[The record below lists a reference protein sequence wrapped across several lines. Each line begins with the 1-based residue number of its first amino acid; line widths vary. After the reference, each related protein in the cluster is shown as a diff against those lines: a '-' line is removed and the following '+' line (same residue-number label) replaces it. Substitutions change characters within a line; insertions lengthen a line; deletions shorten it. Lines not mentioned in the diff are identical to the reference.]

1 MKLLAIIL
9 SLGAISTALPTRR
22 SGDVFDPNPSAPVCY
37 PPGAKLD
44 IEAVRALPLMLEQ
57 YCFTRMA
64 WEASQGQSI
73 DDWRDAWICYDGDP
87 GPESA

>member
-9 SLGAISTALPTRR
+9 SLGAINTALPTRR
-22 SGDVFDPNPSAPVCY
+22 SGDVFDPKPSSPVCY

-44 IEAVRALPLMLEQ
+44 IEAVRVLPLMLEQ